1 MARTK
6 NNQENEELKENV
18 ASEVTANVG
27 EINAEPTQD
36 TEIKENVEETT
47 TEETIE
53 TVEKEAVSYDDA
65 EKTNDEETIQASQ
78 EEFLKANMG
87 FKDQY
92 TKVVYLENTKFI
104 VDENVE
110 ETTEI
115 AENVYKISL
124 KRAEEFKAS
133 GVVD

>member
-6 NNQENEELKENV
+6 NNQENEE
-18 ASEVTANVG
+18 
-27 EINAEPTQD
+27 
-36 TEIKENVEETT
+36 IKENVEETT
-47 TEETIE
+47 SEEITETTENEVANTDEVETTNNE
-53 TVEKEAVSYDDA
+53 TEV
-65 EKTNDEETIQASQ
+65 QASQ
-78 EEFLKANMG
+78 ELQLKANMG
-87 FKDQY
+87 FKDKY
-92 TKVVYLENTKFI
+92 TEIVYLENTIFI

-124 KRAEEFKAS
+124 KRAEELKAI

>member
-6 NNQENEELKENV
+6 NNQENEE
-18 ASEVTANVG
+18 
-27 EINAEPTQD
+27 
-36 TEIKENVEETT
+36 IKEEV
-47 TEETIE
+47 
-53 TVEKEAVSYDDA
+53 
-65 EKTNDEETIQASQ
+65 Q
-78 EEFLKANMG
+78 LKANMG
-87 FKDQY
+87 FKDKY
-92 TKVVYLENTKFI
+92 TEIVYLENTIFI

-124 KRAEEFKAS
+124 KRAEELKAI

>member
-6 NNQENEELKENV
+6 NNQENEE
-18 ASEVTANVG
+18 
-27 EINAEPTQD
+27 
-36 TEIKENVEETT
+36 IKENVEETT
-47 TEETIE
+47 SEEITETTENVENEVVNTDEVETTNNE
-53 TVEKEAVSYDDA
+53 TEV
-65 EKTNDEETIQASQ
+65 QASQ
-78 EEFLKANMG
+78 EVQLKANMG
-87 FKDQY
+87 FKDKY
-92 TKVVYLENTKFI
+92 TEMVYLENTIFI

-124 KRAEEFKAS
+124 KRAEELKAI